1 MTVEELEAIPPGLG
15 RRRRIGG
22 PDSRP
27 RLRLPKPLRVVSP
40 ARWGRGPLGRVAG
53 RKGSHETM
61 LARLPFRSKL
71 LLVASIPLLV
81 LMLFVG
87 IALRDAYESISA
99 ADDDAS
105 LFVPF
110 RALTQL
116 AQASTDERIG
126 AAWYAHIPDD
136 GPAASDALMLNT
148 RDATDVAVDRLTVA
162 TTELDGRASTEAM
175 GLVQTVLRNI
185 EGLDTARVRVNLHQN
200 PGGVFQQI
208 SESAIAAADL
218 VLRDF
223 NDPELAAGARAV
235 LDLQREQLALGNEA
249 RIVIERLAGGTSGDL
264 AEWVAAITEQSTQRA
279 QFAEGTNAEQRAAF
293 AATESG
299 AARSRPGPRRRRR
312 RAPHGAAGRGLD
324 RPRAVRRLVSRPR
337 GGIGCGDRR
346 GRGVGRRLLR
356 R

>member
-1 MTVEELEAIPPGLG
+1 
-15 RRRRIGG
+15 
-22 PDSRP
+22 
-27 RLRLPKPLRVVSP
+27 
-40 ARWGRGPLGRVAG
+40 
-53 RKGSHETM
+53 
-61 LARLPFRSKL
+61 
-71 LLVASIPLLV
+71 
-81 LMLFVG
+81 
-87 IALRDAYESISA
+87 
-99 ADDDAS
+99 
-105 LFVPF
+105 
-110 RALTQL
+110 
-116 AQASTDERIG
+116 
-126 AAWYAHIPDD
+126 
-136 GPAASDALMLNT
+136 MLNT

-293 AATESG
+293 AATD
-299 AARSRPGPRRRRR
+299 AALPARDPV
-312 RAPHGAAGRGLD
+312 RGDAVGVLPTELPAEGSTDPELYADWYLD
-324 RPRAVRRLVSRPR
+324 REA
-337 GGIGCGDRR
+337 GIGCGDRR

-356 R
+356 RRAVFVAQHRAPARDRNRVRRSRS